1 MLWKFSFRVLSL
13 VRRNRALTLKFK
25 LKCYVKP
32 MKDPLGVSPS
42 KGNQGNHDLTSELI
56 LCSTICVHSAMR
68 HNIHMYPYFLF
79 AVIHHLNHPQLSL
92 SHLKLISS
100 VTSAMLVMSDTPVDI
115 CLYMST
121 DIEARP
127 HQFVSTMII
136 DTQAGFRMTFT
147 VVLRCWK
154 IWLSR

>member
-1 MLWKFSFRVLSL
+1 MVCLFSFLCFIEICFSIVIKLL
-13 VRRNRALTLKFK
+13 QNCWEKKWWNRELTLKCK
-25 LKCYVKP
+25 LKCYCDQKSILLFILFQNHVTE
-32 MKDPLGVSPS
+32 PLSDRNF
-42 KGNQGNHDLTSELI
+42 K
-56 LCSTICVHSAMR
+56 HS
-68 HNIHMYPYFLF
+68 F
-79 AVIHHLNHPQLSL
+79 Q
-92 SHLKLISS
+92 S

-147 VVLRCWK
+147 VVLRCWNNARTSL
-154 IWLSR
+154 IVSLMRCYSLNNYDRA